1 MRRLSPAEENSTD
14 SETCKRHAQMTR
26 CVNTQGLNLETKSGI
41 GDRKHD
47 CPAWARLGLKAVFVF
62 KVSSPQT
69 QWERCTVFK
78 NKEPLSKQ
86 TVKQTKTRLDFLM
99 INLTLQSCN
108 RAACTDCISRMS
120 CEARCLLGVLEQS
133 WGIWTST
140 VPGTA
145 RSGCAQSSSNV

>member
-86 TVKQTKTRLDFLM
+86 KVKQTKTVLRSRLVLRSD
-99 INLTLQSCN
+99 TPVASCLN
-108 RAACTDCISRMS
+108 TYTDERTVLSRLVVD
-120 CEARCLLGVLEQS
+120 AIALRDALKL
-133 WGIWTST
+133 IWT
-140 VPGTA
+140 VPIFTSWPGDCA
-145 RSGCAQSSSNV
+145 RIF